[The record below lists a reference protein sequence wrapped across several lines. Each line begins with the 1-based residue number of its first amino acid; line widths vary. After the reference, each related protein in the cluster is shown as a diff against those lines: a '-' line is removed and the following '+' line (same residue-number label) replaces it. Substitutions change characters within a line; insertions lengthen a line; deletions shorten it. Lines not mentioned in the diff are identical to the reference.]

1 MACTYDTDDD
11 DGEKALTR
19 STSTSTHIVEA
30 RTYQGVS
37 KPAAAG
43 SSHIQHSRAGQD
55 TVQKRISNVAI

>member
-19 STSTSTHIVEA
+19 STSTHIVEA

-37 KPAAAG
+37 KPAAAAI
-43 SSHIQHSRAGQD
+43 SSTAEQGKIQYRM
-55 TVQKRISNVAI
+55 

>member
-19 STSTSTHIVEA
+19 STSTHIIVEA

-37 KPAAAG
+37 KPAAAAI
-43 SSHIQHSRAGQD
+43 SSTAEQGKIQYRSA
-55 TVQKRISNVAI
+55 